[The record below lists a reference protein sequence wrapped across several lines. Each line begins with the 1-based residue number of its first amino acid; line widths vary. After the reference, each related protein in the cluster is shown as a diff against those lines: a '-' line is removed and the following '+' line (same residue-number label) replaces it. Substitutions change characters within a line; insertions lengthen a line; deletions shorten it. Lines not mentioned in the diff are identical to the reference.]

1 MSKNAKAKTKSVQG
15 TARVHRSATTSKK
28 NTQPIPPTYPLNENG
43 CRLLAQKVIQS
54 AFGRKIDES
63 FLESKWYD
71 FWSGIAYNIKP
82 DYVNGQEAIE
92 LYKVNSATA
101 KKVGHPRL

>member
-1 MSKNAKAKTKSVQG
+1 MSKNVKAKTRNVQG
-15 TARVHRSATTSKK
+15 TARVRRSATTSKK
-28 NTQPIPPTYPLNENG
+28 NTQKIPTYPLNEDG

-54 AFGRKIDES
+54 AFGRTIDES

-92 LYKVNSATA
+92 LYKVNSASA